1 MHLSI
6 IVPYKRTDSLIYL
19 DVENSEIFVAFVLR
33 LVKFYPFLSIKTA
46 FQRPVLSMVLVPGFE
61 PGSAG

>member
-6 IVPYKRTDSLIYL
+6 IVPYTRTDSLIYL
-19 DVENSEIFVAFVLR
+19 DVENSELFVAFVLR

-46 FQRPVLSMVLVPGFE
+46 ILHDI
-61 PGSAG
+61 